1 MRKTNR
7 TRLSVHPLEG
17 REVPACV
24 VALGGPDTLVVT
36 GDGAADAVVLN
47 DNGAGTITGFATG
60 AGAFAFNGI
69 KTIQVNTEGGSDRVV
84 YNLTRNLLPNQQRV
98 LTIGL
103 GNTGN
108 DSFTANLFNPRTGVG
123 SDLMAGSSLV
133 MGVFGGAGDD
143 HLTINAQHDVDVA
156 AGARLKMILFGQDGN
171 DVIRGY
177 YHGENDGAVAI
188 RDFDGGA
195 GRDIVRGLLQ
205 EDAGST
211 GVNAGIVHGG
221 DGDDQLA
228 LFLLTQS
235 PPIEGLLDGG
245 PGVDTGLHS
254 ANVTVVNVP

>member
-1 MRKTNR
+1 MRRSSAN
-7 TRLSVHPLEG
+7 RLSVHRLED

-47 DNGAGTITGFATG
+47 DNGAGTITGWATG

-69 KTIQVNTEGGSDRVV
+69 KNIQVNTEGGNDRVV
-84 YNLTRNLLPNQQRV
+84 YNLVRNMLPNQQRV
-98 LTIGL
+98 VTVGL

-108 DSFTANLFNPRTGVG
+108 DSFTANLFNPATGVG
-123 SDLMAGSSLV
+123 SDLLAGSSLII
-133 MGVFGGAGDD
+133 GVQAGAGDD

-156 AGARLKMILFGQDGN
+156 AGARLKMILMGQDGN

-177 YHGENDGAVAI
+177 YHGENDGSVSI

-195 GRDIVRGLLQ
+195 GADIVRGLLQ
-205 EDAGST
+205 EDVGST

-221 DGDDQLA
+221 DGNDQLA
-228 LFLLTQS
+228 LFLLTQN
-235 PPIEGLLDGG
+235 PPIQGLLDTG
-245 PGVDTGLHS
+245 PGVDTAVAS
-254 ANVTVVNVP
+254 PNVVII

>member
-1 MRKTNR
+1 MRTSNR

-47 DNGAGTITGFATG
+47 DNGAGTVTGWATG
-60 AGAFAFNGI
+60 AGGFSFNGI
-69 KTIQVNTEGGSDRVV
+69 ANIRVNTEGGNDRVV

-98 LTIGL
+98 LTVGL

-123 SDLMAGSSLV
+123 SDLMAGSSLI

-156 AGARLKMILFGQDGN
+156 AWARLKMVLMGQDGN

-177 YHGENDGAVAI
+177 YHGENDGSVSI

-205 EDAGST
+205 EDVGST

-245 PGVDTGLHS
+245 AGVDTAVAS
-254 ANVTVVNVP
+254 PNVVIL